1 VNLRQHLSKLNL
13 AQPNFNAPWVTYVKS
28 NTTGPAYRVGL
39 IYHLSGAEN
48 GGQHNVFVDVVDRNG
63 ILLAADAWGLQIG
76 LDWKDRQ
83 GPTPAPY
90 KMDKR
95 PPEPSG
101 NFPIF
106 AGAINDA
113 WIVGPNPSEV
123 VKGLRVAGYP
133 ELDTENTSGNYP
145 GHNSYYLVF
154 VATDAGHQEP
164 PPAPGPVEPP
174 TPPAP
179 AGGDLGARVAGLEVA
194 NADLNHRL
202 DLLEQFLGWKG

>member
-1 VNLRQHLSKLNL
+1 MANLREHLPKVNL
-13 AQPNFNAPWVTYVKS
+13 AQPNYNAPWAKV
-28 NTTGPAYRVGL
+28 NATGPGNAYRIGL

-48 GGQHNVFVDVVDRNG
+48 GGQHNVFVDVIGSDG
-63 ILLAADAWGLQIG
+63 QLISGLQMG
-76 LDWKDRQ
+76 HNWEDNH
-83 GPTPAPY
+83 GSAPAPTP
-90 KMDKR
+90 MDKR
-95 PPEPSG
+95 PPEPSV

-106 AGAINDA
+106 AGSINQA
-113 WIVGPNPSEV
+113 WIVGSMPSDV
-123 VKGLRVAGYP
+123 VTGLRVAGYP
-133 ELDTENTSGNYP
+133 ELDTEAASGNYP